1 MLEPASLRDLPAFRF
16 AHATDIDAATGCT
29 VVVAPDGA
37 TCGVDVR
44 GGGPA
49 TRETDLLKPENMI
62 EKVHAVVISG
72 GSAFGLA
79 SSCGVMDALA
89 ERTIGFELAG
99 MHVPIV
105 VSACLFD
112 LLVGAPKS
120 DFAALGARAAETALA
135 GSGDALE
142 EGNVGAGC
150 GATVGKML
158 LPEQAMKS
166 GLGVAG
172 VKANDLVICAIV
184 AVNALGQVRS
194 ADGTWIAGCH
204 DANRVM
210 DPLEVVAARA
220 GMAAAASEGAQASC
234 TNTTLGIVATNA
246 DITKAQATKVASTTH
261 DAYARAIKPV
271 HTSNDGDTIF
281 TIASGDVPADVDTVS
296 ILAAEAMQQ
305 AIERAITEAR
315 GAYGLPCAGDLA
327 R

>member
-1 MLEPASLRDLPAFRF
+1 
-16 AHATDIDAATGCT
+16 
-29 VVVAPDGA
+29 
-37 TCGVDVR
+37 
-44 GGGPA
+44 
-49 TRETDLLKPENMI
+49 MI

-112 LLVGAPKS
+112 LLVGARKATSPHLAPEPPRRLS
-120 DFAALGARAAETALA
+120 QAVATRSRRETSAQDAAPPSAR
-135 GSGDALE
+135 
-142 EGNVGAGC
+142 C
-150 GATVGKML
+150 C
-158 LPEQAMKS
+158 PEQAMKS

-172 VKANDLVICAIV
+172 VKANDLVVCAIV

-220 GMAAAASEGAQASC
+220 GMAAAASEGAQAPC

-246 DITKAQATKVASTTH
+246 DITKAQATKVASTTRRLRPRHQARPHLQRRRHHLH
-261 DAYARAIKPV
+261 DRL
-271 HTSNDGDTIF
+271 
-281 TIASGDVPADVDTVS
+281 GDVPADVDTVS

-315 GAYGLPCAGDLA
+315 APTAFRARATSHVNRSFRKRERAAPDPPATAIGGGPSIRRNEAGLQSQRLLSERRRGGARRGSSP
-327 R
+327 RPR